1 MLSCCRSCCREKDI
15 ALREIKQGVPVVDCA
30 EGGKALDFSRNAPA
44 KPERTRESIRYYN
57 DVTGQRGCI
66 NKKNPEFG
74 R

>member
-1 MLSCCRSCCREKDI
+1 M
-15 ALREIKQGVPVVDCA
+15 VDCA

-66 NKKNPEFG
+66 NKKILNLG
-74 R
+74 DDGDVDKKRWVLS